1 MAVGFGR
8 IPDSAAQIG
17 EFMFS
22 GVADGDPVNINAI
35 QMRAQDRIKKAGG
48 KPVFIPLMSP
58 VYDEMIRDVI
68 FNNNTAHWSKEEG
81 SEYFMKAKD
90 KMDKMAKQYA
100 EQLLEKAETTTTS
113 NFMHTIY
120 DDKAVYMYKMPLP
133 IQAMIPVE
141 ANKGKVAAWDFM
153 GPYDFGSAAFG
164 AEDPNLQESTITS
177 YNRTA
182 TIKYMYSV
190 GRLTK
195 AVKLAGLAQVPVRD
209 IKAIRVDSAQE
220 ALRELRERRMLG
232 VTSDVTNTTN
242 AFTAADAN
250 EYAGM
255 YELITNN
262 TGSAPTKTWVDVS
275 SSSVDT
281 YGEIMSYLDT
291 TYNYMVRM
299 KMRPNLAIC
308 DYKTFGII
316 RRGLSEYFRYNAES
330 QELIPGV
337 SKLTLTFPN
346 SGGIPLVPHMFLNQT
361 TGAYGSLF
369 LLDTQMFAR
378 RVLWQDTYEELANI
392 NTSDKFVIS
401 AAEVLIDKSDKNG
414 TGSLHGGL
422 FGITIP

>member
-1 MAVGFGR
+1 MVAGFGKM
-8 IPDSAAQIG
+8 PEDAAQIG

-35 QMRAQDRIKKAGG
+35 QMRAQDRIKKAGNRYQ
-48 KPVFIPLMSP
+48 VFVPLMSP
-58 VYDEMIRDVI
+58 AIDDMIREAV
-68 FNNNTAHWSKEEG
+68 FNPNTGHWSRDER
-81 SEYFMKAKD
+81 SEYFVKAKD
-90 KMDKMAKQYA
+90 KMDKLTTQWA
-100 EQLLEKAETTTTS
+100 EKLLEKAETTTTS

-120 DDKAVYMYKMPLP
+120 DEKAVYMYKMPLP

-164 AEDPNLQESTITS
+164 EEDPNLQESTITS
-177 YNRTA
+177 YNRVA

-242 AFTAADAN
+242 AFTAADSK

-281 YGEIMSYLDT
+281 YGEIMQYLDT

-316 RRGLSEYFRYNAES
+316 RRGLSEYFRYNGEG
-330 QELIPGV
+330 QEIIPGV

-346 SGGIPLVPHMFLNQT
+346 SGGIPLVPHMFLDQS

-401 AAEVLIDKSDKNG
+401 ASEVLIDKSDKNG
-414 TGSLHGGL
+414 TSSLHGGL
-422 FGITIP
+422 FGITI

>member
-1 MAVGFGR
+1 MTVGFGR
-8 IPDSAAQIG
+8 VPDSAAQIG

-48 KPVFIPLMSP
+48 TPVFVPLMSP
-58 VYDEMIRDVI
+58 VIDEMVRDVI

-81 SEYFMKAKD
+81 SEYFQKAKER
-90 KMDKMAKQYA
+90 MDRLTTKYA
-100 EQLLEKAETTTTS
+100 EKLLEKAETTTTS

-120 DDKAVYMYKMPLP
+120 DEKAVYMYKMPLP
-133 IQAMIPVE
+133 VQALIPVE

-164 AEDPNLQESTITS
+164 AEDPSLQESNITS

-209 IKAIRVDSAQE
+209 IKAIRIDSAQE

-232 VTSDVTNTTN
+232 VTSDVTSTTN
-242 AFTAADAN
+242 AFATADSL

-255 YELITNN
+255 YELITSN
-262 TGSAPTKTWVDVS
+262 TGSAPTKCWVDVS

-281 YGEIMSYLDT
+281 YGEIMQYLDT
-291 TYNYMVRM
+291 TYRYMVQM
-299 KMRPNLAIC
+299 KMRPNLALC
-308 DYKTFGII
+308 DYGTFGII
-316 RRGLSEYFRYNAES
+316 RRGLSEYFRYNAEA

-346 SGGIPLVPHMFLNQT
+346 SGGIPLVPHPFLRMT
-361 TGAYGSLF
+361 SGGAYGNIF

-422 FGITIP
+422 MGITI